1 MTNRVQR
8 WRLTSAVLLLASVG
22 CAATAQDRG
31 AGAGSA
37 GAQGAQPRAT
47 ALKVRPEPSA
57 RERIAMEAAFAR
69 ADVNNDGKLSRAEA
83 AHLPAI
89 EARFDQLD
97 TNHDGFLSID
107 EFIAGAMDFS

>member
-1 MTNRVQR
+1 MANRVQR
-8 WRLTSAVLLLASVG
+8 WRLTSAVLVMASVG

-31 AGAGSA
+31 IGPTAA
-37 GAQGAQPRAT
+37 AQGAQPRPT
-47 ALKVRPEPSA
+47 AVKVRPEPSA

-69 ADVNNDGKLSRAEA
+69 ADANNDGKLSRAEA

-97 TNHDGFLSID
+97 TNRDGFLSID
-107 EFIAGAMDFS
+107 EFIAGAMDAA